1 MNQLQ
6 VIGNLGADAE
16 VKESNGQKYVSFKVA
31 DSQRWTDA
39 NGEQHESTVWVG
51 CIMSG
56 DGGNLLQYLKKGTA
70 VFVEGRMSTRIYSSE
85 KQRAMV
91 AGIDL
96 SVRHVE
102 LIGAKPDT
110 VPSRLFTPQGVM
122 VDVSKHYWTQQVE
135 HYGCVLM
142 DRSGNQYSVDDNG
155 WVSRIEQPAPEAQTE
170 QAQEPAAAETTEKKK
185 KGGSK

>member
-16 VKESNGQKYVSFKVA
+16 IKESNGQKFVSFKVA

-39 NGEQHESTVWVG
+39 NGESHESTVWVG

-102 LIGAKPDT
+102 LIGAKPND
-110 VPSRLFTPQGVM
+110 VPSRLFTPQGMM
-122 VDVSKHYWTQQVE
+122 VNVSKLFFTEQVE
-135 HYGCVLM
+135 NYGCVLL
-142 DRSGNQYSVDDNG
+142 DRSGNQYSVDNYG
-155 WVSRIEQPAPEAQTE
+155 WVSRIEQQAPKAQTE
-170 QAQEPAAAETTEKKK
+170 QAAEPAATKTTEKRK